1 MIQRPALVATIMLVV
16 VFAVGGLTGMA
27 LEEGLGLDWFD
38 FLDEDNEEGGDQLLD
53 GLQLTE
59 AQEDRIEEILDAQE
73 ERLEEYWE
81 ARIPDMRAIVGSS
94 YEEIRQVLTT
104 EQREVFDRRI
114 RDQGI
119 PVPRRPD

>member
-1 MIQRPALVATIMLVV
+1 MNRRPGLVAAVMLVL
-16 VFAVGGLTGMA
+16 VFGVGGLTGMA

-38 FLDEDNEEGGDQLLD
+38 FLDEDNEEADDQILA
-53 GLQLTE
+53 GLQLSE
-59 AQEDRIEEILDAQE
+59 EQRAQIDEIRDAQE

-81 ARIPDMRAIVGSS
+81 SRIPDMRGIVVIS
-94 YEEIRQVLTT
+94 YEEIRAVLTP

-114 RDQGI
+114 RERGI